1 MWRCYWLSGWEK
13 ELSEIPVRQ
22 LHKYP
27 MTEFLL
33 VCLIHVVLEVLSTE
47 NKSIAAASVIPLA
60 QEVSEAG
67 AVRNMFQVCFSLRS
81 SWNTWAN
88 TSEHGDTLW
97 FQFKMRYHSVKRL
110 IQRHPEIV
118 GLKTAAL
125 KLDEQSVAEFSEH
138 CIQTKYQEI
147 SVYGTF
153 QEHVRR
159 ADAVWKE
166 DIFFDLAAGDCG
178 CSSDEEAWGRSI
190 RNIMWCH
197 LLGTLFAKTL
207 EEHSHAQTFNSIQ
220 S

>member
-81 SWNTWAN
+81 SWNT
-88 TSEHGDTLW
+88 
-97 FQFKMRYHSVKRL
+97 
-110 IQRHPEIV
+110 
-118 GLKTAAL
+118 
-125 KLDEQSVAEFSEH
+125 
-138 CIQTKYQEI
+138 
-147 SVYGTF
+147 
-153 QEHVRR
+153 
-159 ADAVWKE
+159 
-166 DIFFDLAAGDCG
+166 
-178 CSSDEEAWGRSI
+178 
-190 RNIMWCH
+190 
-197 LLGTLFAKTL
+197 
-207 EEHSHAQTFNSIQ
+207 
-220 S
+220 